1 MGVFDNDSDEI
12 SLDVLDIEEFASSQS
27 GRKPKARAYRIRVD
41 KAVLQVDKPEM
52 LGREIL
58 VLANKVPV
66 EAYRL
71 KQKLHNGEMQTIELD
86 TKVDFRG
93 PGVER
98 FVTLKLENTE
108 G

>member
-1 MGVFDNDSDEI
+1 MEILSNDSEEV
-12 SLDVLDIEEFASSQS
+12 LDTILDIEEFTSRNQ

-41 KAVLQVDKPEM
+41 KSNFEVSQPGL

-66 EAYRL
+66 EGYRL

-86 TKVDFRG
+86 TRVDFRG